1 MKSGHWF
8 LPARK
13 PIARDLGPCAG
24 CDAPATGWDA
34 RANAYCCDTC
44 RVNVEIPTRPFCR
57 CAFTASQRRVLEGAA

>member
-24 CDAPATGWDA
+24 
-34 RANAYCCDTC
+34 ANAYCCDTC
-44 RVNVEIPTRPFCR
+44 RER
-57 CAFTASQRRVLEGAA
+57 AAGAWDEYLVRKKGAV

>member
-24 CDAPATGWDA
+24 
-34 RANAYCCDTC
+34 ANAYCCDTC